1 MLTVIATVIGLNRG
15 YGVQPLPLKQMV
27 DDAPPPANT
36 HLFEIGW
43 RFRENEEVRRF
54 REDFNV
60 FCAPLSLQNLIGPRF
75 LVGDT

>member
-36 HLFEIGW
+36 HLFEIG
-43 RFRENEEVRRF
+43 FPENEEVRRF

-60 FCAPLSLQNLIGPRF
+60 FCAPLSLQNLLGPRF